1 VAVPANKQAGLG
13 SLLKEFIM
21 TVIGTN
27 ISAMRAST
35 AANRAEI
42 GLSTAIQRLST
53 GKRINSA
60 SDDAAGLAIG
70 TRMSSEIRGLNMAGR
85 NADDGISLAQTAE
98 GGMNEITNMLQ
109 RMRELS
115 VQAAN
120 GTLSDGDRTNL
131 QTEVS
136 ALIGQIGD
144 IASRTDFNGVK
155 LLNGSNSTISIQTGT
170 QAGDQVTI
178 ALANVASAA
187 LGTDTDGDGTVDVLT
202 LADASTRNANVAS
215 INVGTAEGA
224 VLALKVLDD
233 ALNTVT
239 SSQATL
245 GASQN
250 RLQATISSLTDRVA
264 NLSESRSRI
273 QDADFSAESTMLAK
287 FQILNQASTAMLA
300 QANQS
305 QQGVLSLLR

>member
-1 VAVPANKQAGLG
+1 
-13 SLLKEFIM
+13 M

-35 AANRAEI
+35 ASSRAEM
-42 GLSTAIQRLST
+42 GLSQAIERLST

-60 SDDAAGLAIG
+60 SDDAAGLAIA
-70 TRMSSEIRGLNMAGR
+70 TRMTSEVKGLNMAMR
-85 NADDGISLAQTAE
+85 NANDGISLAQTAE

-115 VQAAN
+115 VQSAN
-120 GTLSDGDRTNL
+120 GTLSAGDRTNL
-131 QTEVS
+131 QAEVT

-144 IASRTDFNGVK
+144 VSGRTEFNGVK
-155 LLNGSNSTISIQTGT
+155 LLDGTNASIAIQTGSK
-170 QAGDQVTI
+170 AGEQVTV
-178 ALANVASAA
+178 ALSNVTAGA
-187 LGTDTDGDGTVDVLT
+187 LTDGTTAVSAIDISTV
-202 LADASTRNANVAS
+202 AGAN
-215 INVGTAEGA
+215 
-224 VLALKVLDD
+224 LALSSLDA

-239 SSQATL
+239 TAQANL

-250 RLQATISSLTDRVA
+250 RLEATVSSLTDRVT

-273 QDADFSAESTMLAK
+273 QDADFSAESTQLAK
-287 FQILNQASTAMLA
+287 FQVLSQASTAMLA

-305 QQGVLSLLR
+305 QQGVLSLIR